1 MPVGT
6 EARTGLVC
14 IAVLAGLMLM
24 RSKRRFLYGPLMAL
38 AALAA
43 IPFLPASFTQRMSTI
58 EYHSQDESASTRP
71 AVWKWPLD
79 YVKDH
84 PGGGGFDNYLTNKLT
99 YVLQDSVIATTRR
112 PLDTSRTTQ
121 HDRAHHH

>member
-1 MPVGT
+1 MPIGT

-58 EYHSQDESASTRP
+58 ENHNQEESASTRL
-71 AVWKWPLD
+71 AVGKWTRD

-84 PGGGGFDNYLTNKLT
+84 PGRGGFDTYLQNKVP
-99 YVLQDSVIATTRR
+99 Y
-112 PLDTSRTTQ
+112 DTGRG
-121 HDRAHHH
+121 